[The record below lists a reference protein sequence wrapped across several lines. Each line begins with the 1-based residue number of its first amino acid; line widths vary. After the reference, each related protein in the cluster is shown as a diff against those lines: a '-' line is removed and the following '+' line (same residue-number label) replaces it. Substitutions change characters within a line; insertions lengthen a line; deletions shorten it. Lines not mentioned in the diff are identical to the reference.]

1 MRVAFTGATL
11 FLRPSSGALLQ
22 CRPMKEIHATL
33 SADIPDLPDTDWT
46 LLGEGLW
53 GSVHDLGDGTVL
65 KLVRRNGGLGT
76 GESKIYRE
84 ATALELLAPLTG
96 SKAGFLLPRLLGSG
110 RFANPYGF
118 SGPPLAG
125 WLRLEKLEGRP
136 VDENG
141 LYVLKMEERER
152 IGEYIGAA
160 LAHFHGE
167 TAPLVEGAAKLS
179 SPALRSISE
188 ALTRINDPSLRARL
202 DRLKEAIATE
212 DAPRVLLHGDLNFS
226 NVLTARGRLPAF
238 VDFAEAGVGFA
249 EEDFRHFDNPGPLR
263 DAIFRSYAAVSGQPI
278 GMTRF
283 RMGVAVNAAVSLAL
297 GSNAGHPREGMR
309 RVSFLDEALRQAGI
323 EG

>member
-1 MRVAFTGATL
+1 
-11 FLRPSSGALLQ
+11 
-22 CRPMKEIHATL
+22 MKEIHATL

-152 IGEYIGAA
+152 IGEDIGAA

-167 TAPLVEGAAKLS
+167 TTPLIEGAAKLS
-179 SPALRSISE
+179 SPALRSIAE

-278 GMTRF
+278 DMTRF

>member
-1 MRVAFTGATL
+1 
-11 FLRPSSGALLQ
+11 
-22 CRPMKEIHATL
+22 MKEIHATL

-152 IGEYIGAA
+152 IGEDIGAA

-167 TAPLVEGAAKLS
+167 TTPLIEGAAKLS
-179 SPALRSISE
+179 SPALRSIAE

-202 DRLKEAIATE
+202 DRLKEAIAAE

-278 GMTRF
+278 DMTRF

>member
-1 MRVAFTGATL
+1 
-11 FLRPSSGALLQ
+11 
-22 CRPMKEIHATL
+22 MKDIHAAI
-33 SADIPDLPDTDWT
+33 SADIPDLPDTGWT
-46 LLGEGLW
+46 LLGEGVW
-53 GSVHDLGDGTVL
+53 GSVHDIGDGTML
-65 KLVRRNGGLGT
+65 KIVRRNGGLGT

-84 ATALELLAPLTG
+84 ATALELLA
-96 SKAGFLLPRLLGSG
+96 SFVDSNAGFRLPRLLGSG

-141 LYVLKMEERER
+141 LYVLKMQERER
-152 IGEYIGAA
+152 IGEEIGAA
-160 LAHFHGE
+160 LAHFHSE
-167 TAPLVEGAAKLS
+167 TAPLVEDTAKLS

-202 DRLKEAIATE
+202 ERLKEAISAE
-212 DAPRVLLHGDLNFS
+212 VAPRVMLHGDLNFS
-226 NVLTARGRLPAF
+226 NVLTARGTLPAF
-238 VDFAEAGVGFA
+238 VDFAEAGVGFS

-263 DAIFRSYAAVSGQPI
+263 DAIFRSYAAVSGRAI
-278 GMTRF
+278 NMTRF
-283 RMGVAVNAAVSLAL
+283 RMGIAVNAAVSLAL
-297 GSNAGHPREGMR
+297 GSNAGHPREAMR